1 MSIARESDAT
11 WVIPTEDEWYKP
23 AFHKNDGVT
32 GNYWKFATSSD
43 TQHDNRPADPPDFI
57 VVDPDPGDSAT
68 TRWHDDSSWTVGG
81 NLCGGWCGL
90 WRTEVGEWENSE
102 SPYGTFDQAGN
113 VWEWFESP
121 LPAGGNGNRVLRGGS
136 YDHWEFETRYQLVD
150 GITPDFE
157 HQVAGFRLANLVVEP
172 STDDADFDVDGDI
185 DGADF
190 LIWQRGFG
198 TTGTPGT
205 LLGQGDAD
213 GNGTVDGLDLGVW
226 GNQFGTTSIVSA
238 TAAVPEPS
246 SLVLLLAVG
255 VLLAARRQR

>member
-68 TRWHDDSSWTVGG
+68 TRWHDDSSWTVA
-81 NLCGGWCGL
+81 LCCGTIEGL
-90 WRTEVGEWENSE
+90 WRTEVGEWENSA

-136 YDHWEFETRYQLVD
+136 YDHWEFETRHRLIG

-157 HQVAGFRLANLVVEP
+157 HQVTGFRLATLIATPDPDPPEP
-172 STDDADFDVDGDI
+172 TWTMGD
-185 DGADF
+185 
-190 LIWQRGFG
+190 
-198 TTGTPGT
+198 P
-205 LLGQGDAD
+205 
-213 GNGTVDGLDLGVW
+213 
-226 GNQFGTTSIVSA
+226 IVSA
-238 TAAVPEPS
+238 WNNNTLTEPMSQHSTAGGFNLVWIDRSDLVDTAAMVAQ
-246 SLVLLLAVG
+246 LDIAQANG
-255 VLLAARRQR
+255 QRGQVHSFFLTPAYLDGAGGKR